1 MTQPGFRDLRPYLVS
16 AYGPTLLGSI
26 GAGAILPVI
35 ALTARDLGAGIATA
49 AAVVALLGI
58 GQLLGDLPA
67 GAVAAKFGERRA
79 LLGAAVVEFVG
90 ALGCFLAPNLA
101 VFCASI
107 LLVGLAMSVFGLA
120 RQSYLTAVV
129 PPVLR
134 ARALSTLGGTHRIG
148 ALVGPLLG
156 AAVIGLL
163 GVQGA
168 YLVSMV
174 GAAGAFTLVA
184 LARDITAQVQ
194 GDRPVPTRAVKP
206 ERVLTVL
213 LRHRRVLL
221 TVGVG
226 ILFVGITR
234 ALRIALLPLWA
245 DSIGLSAAQTSL
257 VFGVAG
263 ALDLLLFYPGGLLM
277 DRRGRRAV
285 AVPSMAVLGT
295 GMLLLPL
302 VGTLAPLLAV
312 AVVLGIGNGI
322 GSGLILT
329 IGADVSPVQGRAQF
343 LAGWRLMADLGNA
356 GGPALVAGV
365 TLLAPLS
372 VAALVAG
379 GVALLGA
386 GWLWLWVPRRPT

>member
-1 MTQPGFRDLRPYLVS
+1 MTRPGFRDLRPYLVS
-16 AYGPTLLGSI
+16 AYGPTLLGSV

-35 ALTARDLGAGIATA
+35 ALTARDLGAGVATA

-79 LLGAAVVEFVG
+79 LLGAAVVEFLG
-90 ALGCFLAPNLA
+90 ALGCFLAPNLG

-129 PPVLR
+129 PPLLR

-174 GAAGAFTLVA
+174 GAAGAFTLVM
-184 LARDITAQVQ
+184 LAKDITAEVRVHDSSRRQL
-194 GDRPVPTRAVKP
+194 KP

-257 VFGVAG
+257 VFSVAG
-263 ALDLLLFYPGGLLM
+263 ALDLLLFYPAGLLM
-277 DRRGRRAV
+277 DRRGRRTV
-285 AVPSMAVLGT
+285 AVPSMAVLGL

-302 VGTLAPLLAV
+302 VGSLGPLLAV

-329 IGADVSPVQGRAQF
+329 IGADVSPAQGRAQF

-356 GGPALVAGV
+356 GGPALVAAV
-365 TLLAPLS
+365 TLVAPLA

-379 GVALLGA
+379 GVALVGA
-386 GWLWLWVPRRPT
+386 GWLWLWVPKRPT